1 MVVKIEEIREG
12 GLNLNEPV
20 ELKLVQEA
28 LAGTEGFRPDGT
40 FQFQV
45 KLQKVGTGVLLNG
58 AFTATVV
65 APCKR
70 CLVEVPLSIPTSF
83 TLNLVP
89 QNLASQVG
97 LDEEGEDDDKG
108 ERGGSFRMED
118 AEEEVFDGKQID
130 LGPILR
136 EQLLLALPMNA
147 VCRDECRGLCMAC
160 GQNLNEK
167 ACGCDTKPI
176 DPRLA
181 ALKNIKLN

>member
-20 ELKLVQEA
+20 EPKLVQDA
-28 LAGTEGFRPDGT
+28 LAGTEGFRAGEAFK
-40 FQFQV
+40 FQA

-70 CLVEVPLSIPTSF
+70 CLAEVSLSLPTSF

-89 QNLASQVG
+89 RDLAAQVG
-97 LDEEGEDDDKG
+97 LEDEGDDDEKG
-108 ERGGSFRMED
+108 ERGGSFHLDD
-118 AEEEVFDGKQID
+118 AEEEVFDGKKID
-130 LGPILR
+130 LDPILR

-167 ACGCDTKPI
+167 ACGCDTKQI